1 MRMKKEEFE
10 VKTYG
15 KSELAMLYF
24 PDSSKNGAL
33 KQLRNW
39 FRINARLR
47 YLLGL
52 KGRNFTPKQVQEIID
67 EEGPPY

>member
-1 MRMKKEEFE
+1 
-10 VKTYG
+10 
-15 KSELAMLYF
+15 MLYF

-52 KGRNFTPKQVQEIID
+52 KGRNFSPKQVQEIID